1 MPAYLTHRA
10 AGERVLGQLGNGVV
24 PHNMAYFLGCQ
35 GPDILFFRNYQPW
48 LSSKDSLSL
57 AIAMHS
63 ENVRSEMAN
72 ALEFVREYEGK
83 DKDELVSY
91 IAGFIT
97 HYAVDKNAHPFVY
110 GKAGKDTNAH
120 HGIEFMWDS
129 YTAKEQ
135 WGIDPQ
141 YFDAPAEILYDD
153 VGVGI
158 CAWYKTVANDVYS
171 KVISLDVVRQ
181 AQRHFAKAKKALAD
195 INLAGKVLIHIV
207 SATTGFDARRML
219 YPEKRDETW
228 FTKEEY
234 GQMQEMIAKGVN
246 ESCDMIH
253 FALEYMGGQPKDLPI
268 WFGDKNFAGAI
279 MGA

>member
-10 AGERVLGQLGNGVV
+10 AGERVLSHLGSGVV
-24 PHNMAYFLGCQ
+24 PHEMAYFLGCQ

-48 LSSKDSLSL
+48 LSSKNSLSL
-57 AIAMHS
+57 AIAMHG
-63 ENVRSEMAN
+63 ENVRDEMAS
-72 ALEFVREYEGK
+72 ALDFAREYDGA
-83 DKDELVSY
+83 DKDELISY

-97 HYAVDKNAHPFVY
+97 HYAIDKNAHPFVY
-110 GKAGKDTNAH
+110 GKAGTDTNAH

-129 YTAKEQ
+129 YTARDQ

-141 YFDAPAEILYDD
+141 QFDAPAEILYDD

-158 CAWYKTVANDVYS
+158 CAWYKTVANDVYQ

-195 INLAGKVLIHIV
+195 INLAGRLLIHIV

-219 YPEKRDETW
+219 YPERRDETW
-228 FTKEEY
+228 FSKEEY
-234 GQMQEMIAKGVN
+234 VRMQRMIAKGVE
-246 ESCDMIH
+246 ESCDMIRY
-253 FALEYMGGQPKDLPI
+253 ALACMGGLPQELPD
-268 WFGDKNFAGAI
+268 WFGDKNFAGSIVTA
-279 MGA
+279 